1 MNTDNTKQ
9 DLLNTSLFMNPS
21 TELYALLH
29 QFIDCISYVA
39 DKHAPLRKKTVT
51 VRPYTPWCNEDIEN
65 KKKREK
71 RKAEANW
78 THTRI
83 EIESHI
89 LCQKRNKV
97 AHLIRKAK
105 IEFYNQSNMEY
116 SEQKK
121 ALFQVVNKLLHKSRC
136 SVLPTHT
143 LEEYIS
149 NVISAFFENKINK
162 IRKLLTTLVQNLKLM
177 LPRSS
182 STQHFYA
189 SSLSFPLSLM
199 MM

>member
-1 MNTDNTKQ
+1 
-9 DLLNTSLFMNPS
+9 MNPS
-21 TELYALLH
+21 TELDALLD
-29 QFIDCISYVA
+29 QFIDCIRYVA
-39 DKHAPLRKKTVT
+39 DKHASLRKKDGHCSTIYAMVQWG
-51 VRPYTPWCNEDIEN
+51 YC
-65 KKKREK
+65 KYQREK
-71 RKAEANW
+71 RKAEEKW
-78 THTRI
+78 RHTRTKI
-83 EIESHI
+83 QSHVF
-89 LCQKRNKV
+89 CEKRNKV

-143 LEEYIS
+143 SAEDIS

-162 IRKLLTTLVQNLKLM
+162 IRKLLTTFVQNLKLM
-177 LPRSS
+177 LPSS
-182 STQHFYA
+182 NSTQHFYA